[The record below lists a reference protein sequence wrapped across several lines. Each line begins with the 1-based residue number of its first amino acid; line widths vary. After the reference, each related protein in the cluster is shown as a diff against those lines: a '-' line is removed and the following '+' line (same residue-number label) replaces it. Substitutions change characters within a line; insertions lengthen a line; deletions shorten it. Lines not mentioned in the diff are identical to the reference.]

1 LISHH
6 YGPLSI
12 DGCLDTSGIGSL
24 PA

>member
-24 PA
+24 PV